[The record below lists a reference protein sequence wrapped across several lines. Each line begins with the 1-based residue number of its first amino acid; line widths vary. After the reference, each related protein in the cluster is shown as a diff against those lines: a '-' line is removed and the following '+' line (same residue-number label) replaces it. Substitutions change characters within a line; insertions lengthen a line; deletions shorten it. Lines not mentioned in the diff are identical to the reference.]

1 MRPGFFLP
9 LWLSGSEEN
18 LREGLMDK
26 GDFVP
31 RLGLTIEQRRNQNR
45 MPPSTQTLE
54 STGGRHWGRG
64 LRWKG
69 EDFQLSAPSVPRKEQ
84 VMDIQEQTS
93 SCVPTAA
100 RHGAF
105 DLI

>member
-45 MPPSTQTLE
+45 NSSQQPEVPGFHPSGSAGELGGWAGVVGE
-54 STGGRHWGRG
+54 S
-64 LRWKG
+64 
-69 EDFQLSAPSVPRKEQ
+69 S
-84 VMDIQEQTS
+84 
-93 SCVPTAA
+93 
-100 RHGAF
+100 
-105 DLI
+105 